1 MNFTF
6 NLRHLQVF
14 EAIGSLGGFSKA
26 AEHLRMTQP
35 AVSMTIKQLESDLN
49 VALFD
54 GPGRR
59 RLSPA
64 GQELLLHARAILSQ
78 VRAAESAMAF
88 HEPSDPSQQ
97 GGPRGLLHL
106 GVVSPAHYFAP
117 QLLGEFH
124 QRYPDVRLKLTVANR
139 AELLTMLTEHQLD
152 VAIMGHPP
160 SDADLD
166 ASTFARH
173 PHCVV
178 APAQHPLAQESFI
191 AWEDLAHETFILREQ
206 GSATRAFFEVL
217 AQGKS
222 LQIANKMEFSGNEAV
237 KHAVLCGLGISFLS
251 AHVFQLE
258 LQAGLLAVLNL
269 LDMPKHIDW
278 CFIHRRDTMLT
289 GVNQAFKQFV
299 LDEGMRISA
308 CQIASLTPSKDWP
321 INIPV

>member
-1 MNFTF
+1 MHSTF
-6 NLRHLQVF
+6 NVRHLQVF

-26 AEHLRMTQP
+26 AEHLHMTQP
-35 AVSMTIKQLESDLN
+35 AVSMTIKQLESDLH

-59 RLSPA
+59 RLSAA

-88 HEPSDPSQQ
+88 HEPSAPGQQ

-117 QLLGEFH
+117 KLLGEFH
-124 QRYPDVRLKLTVANR
+124 QRYPDVRLKLTVAKR
-139 AELLTMLTEHQLD
+139 AELITMLTEHQLD

-173 PHCVV
+173 PHCLV
-178 APAQHPLAQESFI
+178 AHPQHRLVQESSM
-191 AWEDLAHETFILREQ
+191 AWHDLAGETFVLREQ
-206 GSATRAFFEVL
+206 GSATRSFFEML

-222 LQIANKMEFSGNEAV
+222 FQVDNKMEFEGNESV
-237 KHAVLCGLGISFLS
+237 KHAVMCGLGIGFLS

-269 LDMPKHIDW
+269 LDMPKYIDW
-278 CFIHRRDTMLT
+278 CFIHRRDTTLT
-289 GVNQAFKQFV
+289 GVNQAFKQFA